1 VPRAKA
7 QQAEEEPLEPLEQTG
22 DSQQQPPES
31 DEGSSRASSA
41 SDFIA
46 DPGPEFD
53 PGQAGQDA
61 KARDEDRVL
70 SVAPGGETGI
80 EVQWDPAVVKSMLQ
94 AQGSA
99 LHAVAGKA
107 EQDWIYTKDELS
119 AIAPPLTRILN
130 RYDATRVAAATGDE
144 LALILGLTGHTM
156 RSLQERKTVLDAIK
170 AAEEAAEQQAERFG
184 PQPPITQEPPTP

>member
-7 QQAEEEPLEPLEQTG
+7 PDELPPEPPEQTDG
-22 DSQQQPPES
+22 QQPPES
-31 DEGSSRASSA
+31 DEGSSRVSSA

-53 PGQAGQDA
+53 PGQAAQDT
-61 KARDEDRVL
+61 KERDDDRVL

-80 EVQWDPAVVKSMLQ
+80 EVEWDPAVVKSMLQ

-99 LHAVAGKA
+99 VHAVVGKA
-107 EQDWIYTKDELS
+107 DEDWLYTKDELA

-156 RSLQERKTVLDAIK
+156 RSLQERKAVLDAIK
-170 AAEEAAEQQAERFG
+170 AAEEAAEQQAEKFG
-184 PQPPITQEPPTP
+184 VPQPPITQEPAIQ

>member
-1 VPRAKA
+1 MPRAARAA
-7 QQAEEEPLEPLEQTG
+7 QQEPDPDPDPLEEDLEPDASG
-22 DSQQQPPES
+22 AS
-31 DEGSSRASSA
+31 GRASSV

-53 PGQAGQDA
+53 PDEADEH
-61 KARDEDRVL
+61 ARERDDDRSL
-70 SVAPGGETGI
+70 SAHPGGETGI
-80 EVQWDPAVVKSMLQ
+80 EVEWDAGVVKSMLT

-107 EQDWIYTKDELS
+107 DEDWLYTKDELA

-144 LALILGLTGHTM
+144 LSLILGLSGHTM
-156 RSLQERKTVLDAIK
+156 RSLQERRAALAVIK
-170 AAEEAAEQQAERFG
+170 AQQEAEEAAAETFG
-184 PQPPITQEPPTP
+184 MTQPTTGQEIPTA